1 MLLGLHTKFAHWLLF
16 DGCLQIFAKEIVLKY
31 LKKYNQNVCINILR
45 KYLEKY
51 YQNAKQILVMIGEG
65 VKGGLIWTGSAQN
78 CTNTNHRT
86 YLFFFTLR
94 KNHQPPPRCWLLTPR
109 NGWSWVITDIIWTVK
124 ILTRNKCSFSLLTQC
139 KLIWTQLRLIF
150 YRVDCKHIQLLK
162 SPQSF

>member
-1 MLLGLHTKFAHWLLF
+1 MLLGLHTKIAYWLFF

-86 YLFFFTLR
+86 YFSFFTLR
-94 KNHQPPPRCWLLTPR
+94 KNQFKKKTVQTPTHPSSYWTMYIVSMI
-109 NGWSWVITDIIWTVK
+109 NIITGIIVIVIF
-124 ILTRNKCSFSLLTQC
+124 LSSLLK
-139 KLIWTQLRLIF
+139 KLIYPIN
-150 YRVDCKHIQLLK
+150 
-162 SPQSF
+162 